1 MLKNLHISNF
11 KSIYDETIKLGRF
24 NVFIGE
30 NGSGKTNI
38 LEALGMASAA
48 AENKLSND
56 ELALKGIRVTKPA
69 ITFSSFLGER
79 QKKEITVN
87 YIMGGGNTPIK
98 ISTSLNAKDV
108 NNIFSKWGIKKEA
121 ILLDENGRLVD
132 INSFF
137 TRIKNNMLEREEEN
151 EEEQELKKLLIE
163 DSYLFNGNKKFPLFS
178 REHLLESAVS
188 GFIRGG
194 QVAIGIKF
202 YQIFNL
208 STQILRGIGGISREV
223 PGIRGENLDRLIE
236 SFGREERAK
245 LEEYAYF
252 INWLDK
258 IEIDKEDRHKLKGHK
273 LDMSTSILYF
283 RDKYMQRKNNLFS
296 AENANEGVLHILFY
310 LALFISKHTPK
321 LFAIDNIETALNP
334 ELCKKLI
341 EQLVKLSKEEGN
353 ERQVLITTHS
363 PSVLDGLNLHDDE
376 QRLFKVYRNKKGHTK
391 VKRIQLKPNQKF
403 NGQNLKLSELW
414 MRNYIGA
421 IPQNL

>member
-1 MLKNLHISNF
+1 MIKKLHISNF
-11 KSIYDETIKLGRF
+11 KSIYDETIELGRF

-56 ELALKGIRVTKPA
+56 ELALKGIRVAKPA
-69 ITFSSFLGER
+69 ITFSSFLGEK
-79 QKKEITVN
+79 QKEEILLKFLIEDEN
-87 YIMGGGNTPIK
+87 QIIE
-98 ISTSLNAKDV
+98 ISNSLTTNDS
-108 NNIFSKWGIKKEA
+108 NDIFSKWKNKFDVIPERSGKRLSSDDFFKEVISKFTEISKTNEFKKEFDKFDDKGKE
-121 ILLDENGRLVD
+121 IFKQFSTSNPLQRLYFKISVEN
-132 INSFF
+132 
-137 TRIKNNMLEREEEN
+137 
-151 EEEQELKKLLIE
+151 LISDVHE
-163 DSYLFNGNKKFPLFS
+163 Y
-178 REHLLESAVS
+178 
-188 GFIRGG
+188 
-194 QVAIGIKF
+194 IGLYHYEI
-202 YQIFNL
+202 YNL
-208 STQILRGIGGISREV
+208 STQILRGIGGVSREI
-223 PGIRGENLDRLIE
+223 PGIKGENLDRLIE
-236 SFGREERAK
+236 SFDEEERAK

-310 LALFISKHTPK
+310 LALFISKHTSK

-353 ERQVLITTHS
+353 ERQVLLTTHS

-376 QRLFKVYRNKKGHTK
+376 QRLFKVYRNRKGHTK
-391 VKRIQLKPNQKF
+391 VKRIQLKPNQQF
-403 NGQNLKLSELW
+403 NGQGLKLSELW